1 MTNPNDIIFAQ
12 ALDYYV
18 EIEYNNKKLRSI
30 RFVKSGEGLKERKTQ
45 DFTFELE
52 RYFQGE
58 NIDFSCVFDISHLS
72 PFTQKVLVETGKI
85 GYGKTTTYSQLAK
98 NIGCRGAHAVGGA
111 LARNPIPIVIPC
123 HRVVAKNGI
132 GGYSTGVN
140 IKTRLLEL
148 EKSKANNL

>member
-1 MTNPNDIIFAQ
+1 MTNSNDIIFAQ
-12 ALDYYV
+12 ALDCYV
-18 EIEYNNKKLRSI
+18 EIEYTNKKLSSI

-58 NIDFSCVFDISHLS
+58 KIGFSCGFDISHLS
-72 PFTQKVLVETGKI
+72 QFTQKVLVETGKI
-85 GYGKTTTYSQLAK
+85 GYGKTSTYSQLAK
-98 NIGCRGAHAVGGA
+98 NIGGLGARAVGGA

-132 GGYSTGVN
+132 GGYSAGVG

>member
-1 MTNPNDIIFAQ
+1 MPESIDIIFSRL
-12 ALDYYV
+12 LDCYI
-18 EIEYNNKKLRSI
+18 EIGYNAKLCSI
-30 RFVKSGEGLKERKTQ
+30 RFARSGNLKEKKTHE
-45 DFTFELE
+45 TTLELE

-58 NIDFSCVFDISHLS
+58 KIDFSCDIDISHLS
-72 PFTQKVLVETGKI
+72 PFTQKVLGETKKI
-85 GYGKTTTYSQLAK
+85 GYGRTITYSELAR
-98 NIGCRGAHAVGGA
+98 NIGCRGARAIGGA

-132 GGYSTGVN
+132 GGYSAGVG